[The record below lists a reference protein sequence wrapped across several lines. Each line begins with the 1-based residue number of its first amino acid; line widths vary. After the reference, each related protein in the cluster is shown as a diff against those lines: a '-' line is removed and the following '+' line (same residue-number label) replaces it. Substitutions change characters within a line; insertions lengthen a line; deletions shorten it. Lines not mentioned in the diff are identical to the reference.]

1 MDMVDGKRAEKVSR
15 SIRDAMT
22 QLLASISDLAEARV
36 ALQAS
41 VGILDMKDP
50 TQGALGALDERTIGE
65 IVRFVAGTCT
75 SSATIGD
82 LPAEPEAVL
91 KKTQAV
97 ARLGVDYVKVGM
109 FGGDWLLKCL
119 PALKTIAANINL
131 VGVLFAEHFNDLS
144 GPCHLL
150 KSAGFNGIMV
160 DTADKKNG
168 SLRTLKSDTELG
180 DFVRT
185 AQSNGLLCG
194 IAGSLKYED
203 IKPLRKMA
211 PDYLGFRTALCENHR
226 RQGKLSV
233 AMIQKISEQLGAD
246 HSPPVEGR

>member
-1 MDMVDGKRAEKVSR
+1 MVDGTRAEKVSR
-15 SIRDAMT
+15 SIRDTMT
-22 QLLASISDLAEARV
+22 QLLASISDMAEARI
-36 ALQAS
+36 ALQAPI
-41 VGILDMKDP
+41 GILDMKDP
-50 TQGALGALDERTIGE
+50 TQGALGALNEHTIGE
-65 IVRFVAGTCT
+65 IVRFVAGTRT

-97 ARLGVDYVKVGM
+97 ARLGVDYVKIGM

-119 PALKTIAANINL
+119 PALKTIATDINL
-131 VGVLFAEHFNDLS
+131 VGVLFAEHFSDLS
-144 GPCHLL
+144 GPCSLL
-150 KSAGFNGIMV
+150 KSAGFVGIMV

-185 AQSNGLLCG
+185 AQNNGLLCG

-203 IKPLRKMA
+203 VKPLTKIV
-211 PDYLGFRTALCENHR
+211 PDYLGFRTALCENHQ
-226 RQGKLSV
+226 RQGKLSL
-233 AMIQKISEQLGAD
+233 AMIRKIAKQL
-246 HSPPVEGR
+246 R